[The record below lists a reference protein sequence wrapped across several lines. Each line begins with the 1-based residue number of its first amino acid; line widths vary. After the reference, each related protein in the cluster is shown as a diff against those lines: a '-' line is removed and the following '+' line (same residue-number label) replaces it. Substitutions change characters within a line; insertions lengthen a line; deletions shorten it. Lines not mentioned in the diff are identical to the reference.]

1 MILRLWLLYT
11 HERIKLVEVSVDSH
25 AASSYFSPVADW
37 SPKYIFLLS
46 AEKVLN
52 YGSWEIMRVYG
63 LILEEDNVTKSWS
76 GWVLFSTYYVWVDLV
91 PLAFS
96 ESKEY
101 MVGCE
106 GDSQGSTQDWGP
118 IVELVNDQVNPG
130 QEFFIV
136 HLQLVRARARFTNR
150 MGLKISA
157 WQNKN
162 EGYTVCKT

>member
-1 MILRLWLLYT
+1 MLKTKIAFLEWRLPSFCR
-11 HERIKLVEVSVDSH
+11 E
-25 AASSYFSPVADW
+25 
-37 SPKYIFLLS
+37 
-46 AEKVLN
+46 
-52 YGSWEIMRVYG
+52 G
-63 LILEEDNVTKSWS
+63 LVTKSWS

-106 GDSQGSTQDWGP
+106 GDSQGSTQDWGA

-162 EGYTVCKT
+162 EGYTVCKTSRNKPRRQRSFSWSIWCNLDRVSSYHWLFCGLQGWRICM

>member
-1 MILRLWLLYT
+1 MSPR
-11 HERIKLVEVSVDSH
+11 VEEVEY
-25 AASSYFSPVADW
+25 YFPPITS
-37 SPKYIFLLS
+37 
-46 AEKVLN
+46 
-52 YGSWEIMRVYG
+52 G
-63 LILEEDNVTKSWS
+63 LI
-76 GWVLFSTYYVWVDLV
+76 
-91 PLAFS
+91 LAFS

-106 GDSQGSTQDWGP
+106 GDSQGSTEDWGP

-157 WQNKN
+157 
-162 EGYTVCKT
+162 